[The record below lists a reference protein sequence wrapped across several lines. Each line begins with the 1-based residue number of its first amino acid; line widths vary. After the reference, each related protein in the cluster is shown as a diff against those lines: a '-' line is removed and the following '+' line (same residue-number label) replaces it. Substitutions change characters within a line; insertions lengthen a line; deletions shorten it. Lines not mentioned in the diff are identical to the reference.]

1 MSSKRKDEIIK
12 VTRLG
17 FFVNLALTI
26 LKLFAGILGRSS
38 AIIADAIHSLS
49 DFITDIVVLIFIRI
63 SSKPQDEDHKY
74 GHGKYETFASF
85 VIGILLLFAGFGMF
99 YYGSKLIY
107 DVYHGSIIPRP
118 GVIAIVAAVISVVSK
133 EVLFWIT
140 LKVGKEQNSQA
151 VIANAWHHRSDVFT
165 SIATLIGV
173 SGAYFLGDKYL
184 ILDPIAAIFVSIFII
199 KLAYDI
205 VMPAFHELTELSLP
219 SEVEDEI
226 IEIINNVPLISNAH
240 NLRTRQIGNSY
251 SIEVHVYMPNELSV
265 ENSHYFVEM
274 AEKRLKKRFG
284 EETNISIHV
293 EPLNR
298 N

>member
-1 MSSKRKDEIIK
+1 
-12 VTRLG
+12 
-17 FFVNLALTI
+17 
-26 LKLFAGILGRSS
+26 
-38 AIIADAIHSLS
+38 
-49 DFITDIVVLIFIRI
+49 
-63 SSKPQDEDHKY
+63 
-74 GHGKYETFASF
+74 
-85 VIGILLLFAGFGMF
+85 MF